1 MSHASDF
8 DVETNLI
15 TLTRHSIHDQAKHES
30 AKGDMTLLLTSIQLG
45 CKFVGNAVRKAGLAN
60 LTGLAGN
67 TNVQGEAQKKLDVIA
82 NEIFINAL
90 KSSGKT
96 AILVSEEDE
105 EAIFVEEPLK
115 GKYIV
120 CFDPLDGSSNIECAV
135 SIGTI
140 FGIWRLADH
149 AKGEISDVLK
159 PGSEMIAAGYACYGS
174 STVLVLSTGAEVNGY
189 TLDPSLGE
197 FILTHPSI
205 KLPSKGKIYS
215 INEGNA
221 SKWDQATKEYIDS
234 VKFTK
239 SPYSCR
245 YIGSMVADVHRTL
258 LYGGIFGYPGDKSA
272 ANGKLRILYEVFP
285 MAYLTE
291 KAGGKATTGRQRV
304 LDIVPKSI
312 HERCPVWLG
321 SKEDVEQVETFYKK
335 MDEKKD

>member
-1 MSHASDF
+1 MCK
-8 DVETNLI
+8 V
-15 TLTRHSIHDQAKHES
+15 KH
-30 AKGDMTLLLTSIQLG
+30 K
-45 CKFVGNAVRKAGLAN
+45 
-60 LTGLAGN
+60 
-67 TNVQGEAQKKLDVIA
+67 KKLDVIA

-105 EAIFVEEPLK
+105 EAIFVEEGLR

-140 FGIWRLADH
+140 FGIYRVPDNS
-149 AKGEISDVLK
+149 KGEISDVLR

-174 STVLVLSTGAEVNGY
+174 STVLVISTGAEVNGY

-205 KLPSKGKIYS
+205 TLPSKGKIYS

-221 SKWDQATKEYIDS
+221 SKWDQATKDYIDS
-234 VKFTK
+234 VKFQK

-321 SKEDVEQVETFYKK
+321 SKEDVEQVEACYKK
-335 MDEKKD
+335 MDGKA